1 MNASRNVGRKR
12 LGRLPI
18 QCSKLSE
25 TIKPIEKQPVK
36 RSCQI
41 NASSHQG
48 ENSIARNVGG
58 SSKVGCDVDLSFSSS
73 FVSDLE
79 NDPGLASALDKLEKA
94 YSTSDQSSASNSHK
108 QCTENSTA
116 KLVENATKYAT
127 NSCKP
132 QNAHGKRPVSSKN
145 SYSRESPGTS
155 RKEIICNVN
164 GSIKQNTNLL
174 ESVKTPLQNK
184 GQKDALDDKNFTSFH
199 DLSFASPIDISTP
212 QIFKINKSQT
222 RKRRPSSSSNVSTS
236 HTGCIKTR
244 NISSTS
250 TPLSTP
256 RISRHKN
263 SAGKIRKK
271 QVLAGL
277 TPPTSLTESNAS
289 HQNKSD
295 FFKSLCVDND
305 SVNESE
311 VDLKLNSGEPSN
323 GNAGRKDIT
332 VKPVCAN
339 IDTNLHVDIEEDGSN
354 QTKADGKENL
364 DSGAP
369 VKIQPSL
376 GCDEL
381 SLGSWGLPAAVV
393 QQYEGR
399 GVSHMFPWQAE
410 CLLTGNVLSGGNL
423 VYSAPT
429 SAGKTMVAELLML
442 KRVLETRKK
451 AIFILPFVSVTREKM
466 FYLQELYQDA
476 GIRVGGFM
484 GHHSPAGGFSN
495 VDVAVCTIEKG
506 NSLINRLLEENKLHQ
521 LGILV
526 VDELHLIGDAH
537 RGYLLELL
545 LTKVTYMCSRASNTE
560 QGAEDLNVQLV
571 GMSATLPN
579 LDLLAG
585 WLRAD
590 LYRTDFRP
598 VPLTECVK
606 IGTNLYDSSMKLLRQ
621 VDVKYAVKGD
631 DDHIVPL
638 CIETVREGHSILI
651 FCPTKVWCEKLAE
664 TVAREIYM
672 LLRDPTRAVHERAP
686 GQESDVLVLPL
697 NPQSLR
703 DTLEQL
709 RRTPVGLDQVLGKS
723 VQYGVAYHH
732 AGLTFDERD
741 IVEGAFRQGIIKVL
755 VATSTLSSG
764 VNLPARRVLVRTP
777 VFHGHIIDFL
787 TYKQMIGRAGRK
799 GVDTAGESIL
809 LVKPSERS
817 KAEQLVGGALPPVH
831 STLIRDKGES
841 LSSSLK
847 RAILEVVVSGVASCP
862 RDVEVYASCT
872 LLAASLHGET
882 DPCNAI
888 QECIDFLLQNEF
900 ITVQNVTDI
909 HGVSGE
915 RYVPTQL
922 GAAVLSSSISP
933 DEGLAVFSELQK
945 ARQCFVLENE
955 LHIIYQVTPIYAQ
968 IDGIDW
974 LQYFSMWEG
983 LSPGMRRVAEL
994 VGVKESFLVKAIRG
1008 RIPTSTPA
1016 QLRTLAVHRRFY
1028 TCLALHDLVHEVPI
1042 NDVCKKYNCNKGQ
1055 LQSLQQSG
1063 ATFAGMVT
1071 VFCARL
1077 GWSNLELIL
1086 SQFQSRLTFGVQREL
1101 CDLVRISALNG
1112 QRARVLYNGG
1122 FQTVAALAGASAPDI
1137 EALLKKTAPFQSMKK
1152 QESETAWEAEERRKA
1167 HCIFLTGRRGV
1178 TELEAAT
1185 IIIDEA
1191 KQIIQDELGGVGVQW
1206 GPKGKPP
1213 TPKVKTPVLLSPLA
1227 SGSKKRRFGQ
1237 QGKALYEK
1245 KQSPINRDTSLGKAD
1260 ISVLAPPVL
1269 QLASTA
1275 RIGTTGGEGNG
1286 NKLSEE
1292 QQGEAAARPERAGGE
1307 GSGNKISEEQQGEAA
1322 ARVGWAGREGS
1333 GSNISEEQQGEAA
1346 ARMGLTGGEGGG
1358 NKIIE
1363 EQQGEAAD
1371 RLVQVGREGGGNK
1384 ISEEQQGEAAAML
1397 VRAGG
1402 GINMTDQG
1410 SCTSEQVGQQ
1420 SMHSRGDSGLM
1431 GKNHASTLIPYLG
1444 KEVLGNNQHI
1454 NNKSAE
1460 CVPVCEHI
1468 QNNEKNLVSCN
1479 SSHKNGLN
1487 PHTVDRS
1494 VITTKAV
1501 IELVSHDKSVKAKS
1515 NNNPECDKIPVEH
1528 LKEKVIKKFNSLK
1541 DVIQDCVEDISFST
1555 ALDDLESNDEFFQNI
1570 DINDKLPVSERSCDK
1585 ISCGNSSSQEI
1596 QELEKGTVVSNPS
1609 GLENNRNDINM
1620 DTEFTESFAVDTQVM
1635 DVVNRVENICKA
1647 DKHVVDN
1654 GCKQKTERPYSEA
1667 LFSDLMPD
1675 DSFDMMAN
1683 ELSQMPGKEINSVP
1697 VSNNVQTSE
1706 GSENNSILYSS
1717 SSFNNGLDMNI
1728 SHGSTE
1734 DMFNNSVGLIAASNY
1749 ERVALAD
1756 DSRLSSAALSRS
1768 FEDLHIP
1775 YQSGQEKCF
1784 EGGDK
1789 GNIVVRANMC
1799 TELGKSKGD
1808 MIKKPPGQ
1816 HGANIEQRNTGSNMG
1831 ILGQFSSQKD
1841 TSIKHSLSKEKIHED
1856 LAVVLAMGESFSSTF
1871 NMTAANHNNEQ
1882 INNQANSE
1890 DVFGDS
1896 MTVSMMES
1904 VGSISEQNIPK
1915 STGVIS
1921 NNKLHSTK
1929 ENEQKEMKLS
1939 KLDTKDGSEFVT
1951 PSRRPRKRASLSSCS
1966 GKKSSKIQKMKD
1978 DNYTT
1983 PVKAPSNN
1991 ESEKIVYN
1999 KSIQSKRKKNDSEVS
2014 NSETVCSASSS
2025 KSPGGDMNTSTG
2037 SDYVPPTPPDEAP
2050 TGVPGVG
2057 RSPANTPRKLQG
2069 ATFSPRL
2076 KRSLIATTSKLSGT
2090 TIGNFSLK
2098 KRELLK
2104 NVSQSRSSNKGSS
2117 KIMSDRNGNN
2127 KVVRK
2132 LTETQ
2137 TRNKRS
2143 QSEGLNRTNDAK
2155 FIFGPGKTPVTELQT
2170 EGGIYNDKDVNNIED
2185 DHIEVLNE
2193 VDENDDKLSPSFID
2207 PDMSGVPLTQQSFS
2221 IIDVCGDK
2229 RLFKMFIM
2237 EWRTKSRYAV
2247 SLACEKLHTEN
2258 TGTAIGA
2265 NFRKDVGS
2273 TYTDQGG
2280 IPLEQEG
2287 LCIVG
2292 IAVSWDNRDAYYVS
2306 FTQQQPQGDP
2316 DDSLAP
2322 PPIDK
2327 DISFAIRVKAVKSV
2341 LQQATCQSEPVTI
2354 LMFDVK
2360 TQYRALVEGCGF
2372 HPKGRFEDP
2381 KIACWILDP
2390 GAKEK
2395 NLHRMVTNFLP
2406 SEVHMI
2412 HGIGGGIGV
2421 GSLGMSPANPGSG
2434 RYRAT
2439 TEAVLV
2445 RHLAMYF
2452 QACLEKEGTLDTYT
2466 QVEMSAAVTLCRMEL
2481 NGFGFSQEES
2491 ERQKSVML
2499 SKLSALEQQV
2509 YQMAGHPFSL
2519 SATEDVAQVL
2529 FIELKLPPN
2538 GDPSSIQRPLGAHGR
2553 RGGPRGGTGRPQYST
2568 SKDILEKLR
2577 KLHPLPGLI
2586 LEWRR
2591 ITNALTKTVFPLQR
2605 EKVRCDWL
2613 DMERIYGDCQLHTA
2627 TGRVSMTEP
2636 NLQNVPKDFDIMLP
2650 DIIGE
2655 SPPPHMSA
2663 SERRM
2668 TRARRRQGQGEGQ
2681 VSVVTGDGAGGTF
2694 SVSMRHAFV
2703 PFKDGMLLAADY
2715 SQLELRMIAHLSCDQ
2730 KLIRVLN
2737 EDGDV
2742 FKLITAQWKNISPDE
2757 VTADQRAQAKQVC
2770 YGMIYGIGAKA
2781 LGEQLE
2787 VEENDAAVFI
2797 ETFKARYPVMRA
2809 YLRQTVDQC
2818 RMDGFVKTILGRKR
2832 YLPGITSTQP
2842 HARAQAERQAVNT
2855 TVQGSAADLVKTA
2868 MVRIDDRL
2876 AKMFPATQYTHR
2888 HKLPG
2893 KHPSRQKCPPAG
2905 GYLVLQLHDELI
2917 YEVSSEH
2924 MADLARVVKQCM
2936 ENTMELSVRMP
2947 VKIKVGA
2954 SWGKLQDYTA

>member
-18 QCSKLSE
+18 QCSKLIP
-25 TIKPIEKQPVK
+25 IKEKT
-36 RSCQI
+36 
-41 NASSHQG
+41 
-48 ENSIARNVGG
+48 RNVGG

-94 YSTSDQSSASNSHK
+94 YSTSDQSSA
-108 QCTENSTA
+108 
-116 KLVENATKYAT
+116 
-127 NSCKP
+127 
-132 QNAHGKRPVSSKN
+132 R
-145 SYSRESPGTS
+145 
-155 RKEIICNVN
+155 
-164 GSIKQNTNLL
+164 
-174 ESVKTPLQNK
+174 
-184 GQKDALDDKNFTSFH
+184 
-199 DLSFASPIDISTP
+199 
-212 QIFKINKSQT
+212 
-222 RKRRPSSSSNVSTS
+222 
-236 HTGCIKTR
+236 
-244 NISSTS
+244 
-250 TPLSTP
+250 
-256 RISRHKN
+256 
-263 SAGKIRKK
+263 
-271 QVLAGL
+271 
-277 TPPTSLTESNAS
+277 
-289 HQNKSD
+289 
-295 FFKSLCVDND
+295 
-305 SVNESE
+305 
-311 VDLKLNSGEPSN
+311 EPSN

-545 LTKVTYMCSRASNTE
+545 LTKVTYM
-560 QGAEDLNVQLV
+560 AEDLNVQLV

-672 LLRDPTRAVHERAP
+672 LLRDPTRA
-686 GQESDVLVLPL
+686 
-697 NPQSLR
+697 SLR

-909 HGVSGE
+909 H
-915 RYVPTQL
+915 
-922 GAAVLSSSISP
+922 
-933 DEGLAVFSELQK
+933 GLAVFSELQK

-1307 GSGNKISEEQQGEAA
+1307 
-1322 ARVGWAGREGS
+1322 
-1333 GSNISEEQQGEAA
+1333 
-1346 ARMGLTGGEGGG
+1346 
-1358 NKIIE
+1358 
-1363 EQQGEAAD
+1363 
-1371 RLVQVGREGGGNK
+1371 
-1384 ISEEQQGEAAAML
+1384 
-1397 VRAGG
+1397 
-1402 GINMTDQG
+1402 
-1410 SCTSEQVGQQ
+1410 
-1420 SMHSRGDSGLM
+1420 
-1431 GKNHASTLIPYLG
+1431 
-1444 KEVLGNNQHI
+1444 
-1454 NNKSAE
+1454 
-1460 CVPVCEHI
+1460 
-1468 QNNEKNLVSCN
+1468 
-1479 SSHKNGLN
+1479 
-1487 PHTVDRS
+1487 
-1494 VITTKAV
+1494 
-1501 IELVSHDKSVKAKS
+1501 
-1515 NNNPECDKIPVEH
+1515 
-1528 LKEKVIKKFNSLK
+1528 

-2519 SATEDVAQVL
+2519 SATEDVAQ
-2529 FIELKLPPN
+2529 
-2538 GDPSSIQRPLGAHGR
+2538 
-2553 RGGPRGGTGRPQYST
+2553 YST

-2876 AKMFPATQYTHR
+2876 AKM
-2888 HKLPG
+2888 
-2893 KHPSRQKCPPAG
+2893 QKCPPAG